1 MRPAPMTTR
10 SLIATALVSAA
21 LVGVGGGLSACGKK
35 ADTDAAK
42 PASAQQARA
51 VSVTRVETRALG
63 GGFKAS
69 GQLIPREEAAVGSEL
84 SGYRVAQV
92 FVEEGAWVKA
102 GQPLAQLDNTLLRA
116 QIAQQAAVAA
126 QAEAEAKRVTGLDG
140 QGILSQEQIESRRYT
155 AKAQAAALAELQ
167 TRDRRMTITAPVSG
181 RVLERTVRP
190 GDVAGGS
197 TPWFRIARDGLV
209 ELNAEVNEADLANVR
224 VGQPAQVTIPGGTTV
239 SGKVRII
246 SPLIDSTTRLGR
258 VRVQLPLN
266 DALRAGGVATAV
278 FGASG
283 VQVAAVP
290 EAALRLDA
298 EGASLMAVDDQNRAR
313 QIPVKTG
320 ARSGGWVQLLD
331 GPAVGTRVL
340 LGGSAFTLDGD
351 KVKPVEKAAR

>member
-1 MRPAPMTTR
+1 MTTR
-10 SLIATALVSAA
+10 YLIATALVCA
-21 LVGVGGGLSACGKK
+21 GVGLTACGDKK
-35 ADTDAAK
+35 DTPEAAK
-42 PASAQQARA
+42 PAGAEQARA
-51 VSVTRVETRALG
+51 VSITRVETRALG

-84 SGYRVAQV
+84 SGYRVARV

-126 QAEAEAKRVTGLDG
+126 QAEAEAQRVTGLDG
-140 QGILSQEQIESRRYT
+140 QGILSQEQIESRRYA

-190 GDVAGGS
+190 GDVAGGT

-209 ELNAEVNEADLANVR
+209 ELNAEVNEADLSNVR
-224 VGQPAQVTIPGGTTV
+224 IGQPVRVSVPGGATV
-239 SGKVRII
+239 SGEVRIV
-246 SPLIDSTTRLGR
+246 SPLIDTTTRLGR
-258 VRVQLPLN
+258 VRVRLPLN
-266 DALRAGGVATAV
+266 EALRSGGVASAE
-278 FGASG
+278 FAASG
-283 VQVAAVP
+283 AQVPAVP

-320 ARSGGWVQLLD
+320 LRAGGWVQLID

-351 KVKPVEKAAR
+351 KVKPLEKAAR

>member
-1 MRPAPMTTR
+1 MTTR

-35 ADTDAAK
+35 AETDTAK
-42 PASAQQARA
+42 PAGAQQART

-155 AKAQAAALAELQ
+155 AKAQAAALEELR

-246 SPLIDSTTRLGR
+246 SPLIDANTRLGR

-283 VQVAAVP
+283 AQVAAVP

>member
-1 MRPAPMTTR
+1 MTTR
-10 SLIATALVSAA
+10 YLIATALVCA
-21 LVGVGGGLSACGKK
+21 GVGLTACGDKK
-35 ADTDAAK
+35 DAPEAAK
-42 PASAQQARA
+42 PAGAEQARA
-51 VSVTRVETRALG
+51 VSITRVETRALG

-84 SGYRVAQV
+84 SGYRVARV

-126 QAEAEAKRVTGLDG
+126 QAEAEAQRVTGLAG
-140 QGILSQEQIESRRYT
+140 QGMLSQEQIESRRYA

-190 GDVAGGS
+190 GDVAGGT

-209 ELNAEVNEADLANVR
+209 ELNAEVNEADLSSVRIGQPVR
-224 VGQPAQVTIPGGTTV
+224 VSVPGGATV
-239 SGKVRII
+239 SGEVRIV
-246 SPLIDSTTRLGR
+246 SPLIDTTTRLGR
-258 VRVQLPLN
+258 VRVRLPLN
-266 DALRAGGVATAV
+266 EALRSGGVASAE
-278 FGASG
+278 FAASG
-283 VQVAAVP
+283 AQVPAVP

-320 ARSGGWVQLLD
+320 LRAGGWVQLID

-351 KVKPVEKAAR
+351 KVKPLEKAAR

>member
-21 LVGVGGGLSACGKK
+21 LVGVGVGLSACGKK
-35 ADTDAAK
+35 TDPDHKAGAE
-42 PASAQQARA
+42 QARA

-84 SGYRVAQV
+84 SGYRVANV
-92 FVEEGAWVKA
+92 FVEEGAWVRA

-116 QIAQQAAVAA
+116 QIAQQAAVTA

-224 VGQPAQVTIPGGTTV
+224 VGQPAQVTIPGGATV
-239 SGKVRII
+239 SGAVRIV
-246 SPLIDSTTRLGR
+246 SPLIDANTRLGR
-258 VRVQLPLN
+258 VRVRLPLRE
-266 DALRAGGVATAV
+266 DLRAGGMASAV

-283 VQVAAVP
+283 VQVVAVP
-290 EAALRLDA
+290 ESAIRYDA
-298 EGASLMAVDDQNRAR
+298 EGASVVTVDGDSRAR
-313 QIPVKTG
+313 QVAIKTG
-320 ARSGGWVQLLD
+320 QRGGGWVQLLQ
-331 GPAVGTRVL
+331 GPPPGARIVANAA
-340 LGGSAFTLDGD
+340 AFTLDGD
-351 KVKPVEKAAR
+351 RVKPIEQATR

>member
-1 MRPAPMTTR
+1 MTTR
-10 SLIATALVSAA
+10 YLIATALVCA
-21 LVGVGGGLSACGKK
+21 GVGLTACGDKK
-35 ADTDAAK
+35 DAPKAAK
-42 PASAQQARA
+42 PASAEQARA
-51 VSVTRVETRALG
+51 VSITRVETRALG

-126 QAEAEAKRVTGLDG
+126 QAEAEAKRVAGLDG
-140 QGILSQEQIESRRYT
+140 QGILSQEQIESRRYA

-190 GDVAGGS
+190 GDVAGGT

-209 ELNAEVNEADLANVR
+209 ELNAEVSEADLSNVR
-224 VGQPAQVTIPGGTTV
+224 VGQPVRVTIPGGASV
-239 SGKVRII
+239 SGGVRIV
-246 SPLIDSTTRLGR
+246 SPLIDTTTRLGR
-258 VRVQLPLN
+258 VRVRLPLRE
-266 DALRAGGVATAV
+266 DLRAGGMASAE

-283 VQVAAVP
+283 AQVAAVP

-320 ARSGGWVQLLD
+320 LRAGGWVQLID

-351 KVKPVEKAAR
+351 KVKPIEKAAR

>member
-10 SLIATALVSAA
+10 LLIATVLVSAA
-21 LVGVGGGLSACGKK
+21 VGLSACGKK
-35 ADTDAAK
+35 TDETAKAAGAD
-42 PASAQQARA
+42 QARA
-51 VSVTRVETRALG
+51 VSVARVETRALG

-84 SGYRVAQV
+84 SGYRVADV

-102 GQPLAQLDNTLLRA
+102 GQPLARLDNTLLRA

-224 VGQPAQVTIPGGTTV
+224 VGQPVQVTVPGGASV
-239 SGKVRII
+239 SGKVRIV

-266 DALRAGGVATAV
+266 EALRAGGMASAV

-283 VQVAAVP
+283 VQVTAAP
-290 EAALRLDA
+290 ESAIRYDA
-298 EGASLMAVDDQNRAR
+298 EGASVVTVDSDNRAR
-313 QIPVKTG
+313 QVPIKTG
-320 ARSGGWVQLLD
+320 QRGGGWVQLLQ
-331 GPAVGTRVL
+331 GPPPGARIVL
-340 LGGSAFTLDGD
+340 NAAAFTLDGD
-351 KVKPVEKAAR
+351 RVKPIEQAAR

>member
-1 MRPAPMTTR
+1 MTTR

-21 LVGVGGGLSACGKK
+21 VGLTACGKK
-35 ADTDAAK
+35 AETETAK
-42 PASAQQARA
+42 PAAAQQART

-84 SGYRVAQV
+84 SGYRVANV
-92 FVEEGAWVKA
+92 FVEEGAWVRA

-140 QGILSQEQIESRRYT
+140 QGILSQEQIESRRYA

-190 GDVAGGS
+190 GDVAGGT

-224 VGQPAQVTIPGGTTV
+224 VGQPAQVTVPGGATV
-239 SGKVRII
+239 SGKVRIV
-246 SPLIDSTTRLGR
+246 SPLIDATTRLGR

-266 DALRAGGVATAV
+266 EALRSGGIASAV

-283 VQVAAVP
+283 AQVVAVP

-320 ARSGGWVQLLD
+320 ARAGGWVQLLD

-351 KVKPVEKAAR
+351 KVKPIEKAAR

>member
-1 MRPAPMTTR
+1 MRPDPMTTR
-10 SLIATALVSAA
+10 YLFATALVCVS
-21 LVGVGGGLSACGKK
+21 VGLTACGGKK
-35 ADTDAAK
+35 EAPTAAK
-42 PASAQQARA
+42 PADASART
-51 VSVTRVETRALG
+51 VSVARVETRALG

-116 QIAQQAAVAA
+116 QIAQQSAVAA

-140 QGILSQEQIESRRYT
+140 QGVLSQEQIESRRYA

-167 TRDRRMTITAPVSG
+167 TRDRRMTITAPVAG

-190 GDVAGGS
+190 GDVAGGAA
-197 TPWFRIARDGLV
+197 PWFRIARDGLV
-209 ELNAEVNEADLANVR
+209 ELNAEISEADLSNVR
-224 VGQPAQVTIPGGTTV
+224 VGQAVRVTIPGGATV
-239 SGKVRII
+239 SGAVRII
-246 SPLIDSTTRLGR
+246 SPLIDTTTRLGR
-258 VRVQLPLN
+258 VRVRLPLRE
-266 DALRAGGVATAV
+266 DLRTGGVASAE

-283 VQVAAVP
+283 ALVAAVP

-313 QIPVKTG
+313 QISVKTG
-320 ARSGGWVQLLD
+320 LRAGGWVQLID

-351 KVKPVEKAAR
+351 KVKPIEKAAR